1 MPVQPE
7 QQQVMPVQPEQQ
19 QVMPV
24 QPVQQQVMPVQPE
37 QQQVMPVQPVQ
48 QQVMP
53 VQPEQLEQERIRSR
67 KHTVK
72 VSTYAMNDLE
82 EMGYYRE
89 EDGMERHD
97 RKNYYRFVHAMDDH
111 VIMVAKA
118 EDKYVMVVDEDFVP
132 VPIKTHEAWD
142 ELMAKMIPSQ
152 EEKRHGQ
159 HVASLIRGEEKKA
172 KKQKLADPV
181 PAEPELE
188 PAPAQPIPIP
198 APAPAYEVVDLTNDD
213 N

>member
-1 MPVQPE
+1 MPVQPEQQQVLPVQPE
-7 QQQVMPVQPEQQ
+7 QQQVMPEQ
-19 QVMPV
+19 
-24 QPVQQQVMPVQPE
+24 PVQPE
-37 QQQVMPVQPVQ
+37 QQQVLPE
-48 QQVMP
+48 
-53 VQPEQLEQERIRSR
+53 QPEQPEQQERIRSR

-82 EMGYYRE
+82 ETGYYRE

-118 EDKYVMVVDEDFVP
+118 EDKYVMVVDEDWVP

-142 ELMAKMIPSQ
+142 ELMAKIIPSR

-188 PAPAQPIPIP
+188 PAPAQPIQAQ
-198 APAPAYEVVDLTNDD
+198 APAHEVVDLTNDD